1 MYNFVLDSFAFC
13 VYFFFFGMNSDFNL
27 NNYKI
32 SLGTHRDKDVI
43 FFDFPNLLP
52 LRTQLKQ
59 KLKVYWSQSN
69 KKWYAL
75 DMPQYR
81 RLLDLPIETASEKLI
96 NKIHPVNA
104 QAFLSM
110 REKLILRGYS
120 INTQRVYLSEF
131 YQFLYILKHHSA
143 QNLPVEKIRSYL
155 VYCSDRLKLK
165 EATLHSRVNALKFY
179 YEQVILR
186 ENLFSAVPRPKKPS
200 QLPKVL
206 SKTDLKKMF
215 DLTENI
221 KHLLILKLV
230 YGMGLRVSE
239 IVGLQVKDIDSRR
252 MKVHIQN
259 AKGKKDRYVPLPH
272 SILDEL
278 RTYYA
283 EYKPKI
289 YLFEGQTGGQYTIR
303 SVQQVFKNAMIKAK
317 VNKKIGIHGLR
328 HSYATHLLEAGTDT
342 LFIKELLGHRDIKT
356 TMIYTHV
363 ADRHIDKI
371 SSPLDSL

>member
-1 MYNFVLDSFAFC
+1 
-13 VYFFFFGMNSDFNL
+13 MNNDFNP

-32 SLGTHRDKDVI
+32 TLGQHRDKAVI
-43 FFDFPNLLP
+43 FFEFPNLLP
-52 LRTQLKQ
+52 LRNQLRM
-59 KLKVYWSQSN
+59 KLKVQWSQSN

-81 RLLDLPIETASEKLI
+81 RLLDLPLEAAGEKLMD
-96 NKIHPVNA
+96 KIHSVNV
-104 QAFLSM
+104 QAFLTM
-110 REKLILRGYS
+110 REELILRGYS
-120 INTQRVYLSEF
+120 PNTQKVYLSEF
-131 YQFLYILKHHSA
+131 FQFLSILKQHSA

-155 VYCSDRLKLK
+155 VYCSERLKLK

-179 YEQVILR
+179 YEQVIHR
-186 ENLFSAVPRPKKPS
+186 DNLFSAVPRPKKPS

-206 SKTDLKKMF
+206 STTDLKKMF
-215 DLTENI
+215 ELTEND
-221 KHLLILKLV
+221 KHRLILKLV

-239 IVGLQVKDIDSRR
+239 IVGLKVKDIDTKR
-252 MKVHIQN
+252 MKVHIQY

-278 RTYYA
+278 RAYYSV
-283 EYKPKI
+283 YKPKD

-303 SVQQVFKNAMIKAK
+303 SVQQVFKQAMTKAK

-328 HSYATHLLEAGTDT
+328 HSYATHLLEAGVDT

-356 TMIYTHV
+356 TMIYT
-363 ADRHIDKI
+363 RI
-371 SSPLDSL
+371 SNKSLSNIISPLDNL

>member
-1 MYNFVLDSFAFC
+1 MKN
-13 VYFFFFGMNSDFNL
+13 DFNL

-43 FFDFPNLLP
+43 FFEFPNILS
-52 LRTQLKQ
+52 LRNQLRM
-59 KLKVYWSQSN
+59 KLKVQWSQSN

-81 RLLDLPIETASEKLI
+81 RLLDLPLEAAGEKLMD
-96 NKIHPVNA
+96 NIHPVNV
-104 QAFLSM
+104 QAFLAM
-110 REKLILRGYS
+110 REELILRGYS
-120 INTQRVYLSEF
+120 PNTQKVYLSEF
-131 YQFLYILKHHSA
+131 FQFLSILKHHSA

-155 VYCSDRLKLK
+155 VYCSERLKLK

-179 YEQVILR
+179 YEQVIHI

-215 DLTENI
+215 ELTENP

-239 IVGLQVKDIDSRR
+239 IVGLKVKDIDGKR
-252 MKVHIQN
+252 MKVHIQY

-272 SILDEL
+272 SIIDEL
-278 RTYYA
+278 RAYYRA
-283 EYKPKI
+283 YNPKE

-303 SVQQVFKNAMIKAK
+303 SVQQVFKNAMLKAK
-317 VNKKIGIHGLR
+317 INKKIGIHGLR

-363 ADRHIDKI
+363 ADRHVEKI

>member
-1 MYNFVLDSFAFC
+1 
-13 VYFFFFGMNSDFNL
+13 MNSDFNL

>member
-1 MYNFVLDSFAFC
+1 MKN
-13 VYFFFFGMNSDFNL
+13 DFNL
-27 NNYKI
+27 SQYKI
-32 SLGTHRDKDVI
+32 TLGTHRDKEVI
-43 FFDFPNLLP
+43 FFEFPNILS
-52 LRTQLKQ
+52 LRNQLRVR
-59 KLKVYWSQSN
+59 LKVQWSQSN

-81 RLLDLPIETASEKLI
+81 RLLGLPLEAAGEKLVD
-96 NKIHPVNA
+96 KIHPVNV
-104 QAFLSM
+104 QAFLNL
-110 REKLILRGYS
+110 REELILRGYS
-120 INTQRVYLSEF
+120 PNTQKVYLSEF
-131 YQFLYILKHHSA
+131 FQFLAILKHHSA

-155 VYCSDRLKLK
+155 VYCSEKLKLK
-165 EATLHSRVNALKFY
+165 EATLHSRINALKFY
-179 YEQVILR
+179 YEQVIHI
-186 ENLFSAVPRPKKPS
+186 ENLFSAVPRPKKAS

-215 DLTENI
+215 ECTENR

-239 IVGLQVKDIDSRR
+239 IVNLKIADIDAKR
-252 MKVHIQN
+252 MKVHIQY

-272 SILDEL
+272 SILEEL
-278 RTYYA
+278 RSYYR
-283 EYKPKI
+283 EFKPKG
-289 YLFEGQTGGQYTIR
+289 YLFVGQTGGQYTIR
-303 SVQQVFKNAMIKAK
+303 SVQQVFKNAMKKAK
-317 VNKKIGIHGLR
+317 VNKNIGIHGLR

-363 ADRHIDKI
+363 ADRDIEKI

>member
-1 MYNFVLDSFAFC
+1 
-13 VYFFFFGMNSDFNL
+13 MNNDFNPK
-27 NNYKI
+27 NYKI

-43 FFDFPNLLP
+43 FFEFPNLLP
-52 LRTQLKQ
+52 LRNQLRM

-81 RLLDLPIETASEKLI
+81 RLPDLPLEATREKLI
-96 NKIHPVNA
+96 DKIHPVNV
-104 QAFLSM
+104 QAFLTM
-110 REKLILRGYS
+110 REELILRGYS
-120 INTQRVYLSEF
+120 PNTQKVYLSEF
-131 YQFLYILKHHSA
+131 FQFLSILKQHSA

-155 VYCSDRLKLK
+155 VYCSERLKLK

-179 YEQVILR
+179 YEQVIHR
-186 ENLFSAVPRPKKPS
+186 DNLFSAVPRPKKPS

-206 SKTDLKKMF
+206 STTDLKKMF
-215 DLTENI
+215 ELTEND
-221 KHLLILKLV
+221 KHRLILKLV

-239 IVGLQVKDIDSRR
+239 IVGLKVKDIDTKR
-252 MKVHIQN
+252 MKVHIQY

-278 RTYYA
+278 RAYYSV
-283 EYKPKI
+283 YKPKD

-303 SVQQVFKNAMIKAK
+303 SVQQVFKQAMTKAK

-328 HSYATHLLEAGTDT
+328 HSYATHLLEAGVDT

-356 TMIYTHV
+356 TMIYT
-363 ADRHIDKI
+363 RI
-371 SSPLDSL
+371 SNKSLSNIISPLDNL

>member
-1 MYNFVLDSFAFC
+1 MKN
-13 VYFFFFGMNSDFNL
+13 DFNV

-43 FFDFPNLLP
+43 FFEFPNILS
-52 LRTQLKQ
+52 LRNQLRM
-59 KLKVYWSQSN
+59 KLKVQWSKSN

-81 RLLDLPIETASEKLI
+81 RLLDLPLEAAGEKMVD
-96 NKIHPVNA
+96 KIHPVNV
-104 QAFLSM
+104 QAFLTM
-110 REKLILRGYS
+110 REELILRGYS
-120 INTQRVYLSEF
+120 PNTQKVYLSEF
-131 YQFLYILKHHSA
+131 FQFLSILKHHSA

-155 VYCSDRLKLK
+155 VYCSERLKLK

-179 YEQVILR
+179 YEQVIHI

-215 DLTENI
+215 ELTENP

-239 IVGLQVKDIDSRR
+239 IVGLKVKDIDGKR
-252 MKVHIQN
+252 MKVHIQY

-272 SILDEL
+272 SIMDEL
-278 RTYYA
+278 RAYYRS
-283 EYKPKI
+283 YNPKE

-303 SVQQVFKNAMIKAK
+303 SVQQVFKNAMLKAK
-317 VNKKIGIHGLR
+317 INKKIGIHGLR

-356 TMIYTHV
+356 TMIYTKV
-363 ADRHIDKI
+363 SDKSLFNI
-371 SSPLDSL
+371 VSPLDDL

>member
-1 MYNFVLDSFAFC
+1 
-13 VYFFFFGMNSDFNL
+13 MNNDFNPK
-27 NNYKI
+27 NYKI

-43 FFDFPNLLP
+43 FFEFPNLLP
-52 LRTQLKQ
+52 LRNQLRM

-81 RLLDLPIETASEKLI
+81 RLLDLPLEAAGEKLMD
-96 NKIHPVNA
+96 KIHSVNV
-104 QAFLSM
+104 QAFLTM
-110 REKLILRGYS
+110 REELILRGYS
-120 INTQRVYLSEF
+120 PNTQKVYLSEF
-131 YQFLYILKHHSA
+131 FQFLSILKQHSA

-155 VYCSDRLKLK
+155 VYCSERLKLK

-179 YEQVILR
+179 YEQVIHR
-186 ENLFSAVPRPKKPS
+186 DNLFSAVPRPKKPS

-206 SKTDLKKMF
+206 STTDLKKMF
-215 DLTENI
+215 ELTEND
-221 KHLLILKLV
+221 KHRLILKLV

-239 IVGLQVKDIDSRR
+239 IVGLKVKDIDTKR
-252 MKVHIQN
+252 MKVHIQY

-278 RTYYA
+278 RAYYSV
-283 EYKPKI
+283 YKPKD

-303 SVQQVFKNAMIKAK
+303 SVQQVFKQAMTKAK

-328 HSYATHLLEAGTDT
+328 HSYATHLLEAGVDT

-356 TMIYTHV
+356 TMIYT
-363 ADRHIDKI
+363 RI
-371 SSPLDSL
+371 SNKSLSNIISPLDNL

>member
-1 MYNFVLDSFAFC
+1 
-13 VYFFFFGMNSDFNL
+13 MNNDFNP

-32 SLGTHRDKDVI
+32 TLGQHRDKAVI
-43 FFDFPNLLP
+43 FFEFPNLLP
-52 LRTQLKQ
+52 LRNQLRM
-59 KLKVYWSQSN
+59 KLKVQWSQSN

-81 RLLDLPIETASEKLI
+81 RLPDLPLEATREKLI
-96 NKIHPVNA
+96 DKIHPVNV
-104 QAFLSM
+104 QAFLTM
-110 REKLILRGYS
+110 REELILRGYS
-120 INTQRVYLSEF
+120 PNTQKVYLSEF
-131 YQFLYILKHHSA
+131 FQFLSILKQHSA

-155 VYCSDRLKLK
+155 VYCSERLKLK

-179 YEQVILR
+179 YEQVIHR
-186 ENLFSAVPRPKKPS
+186 DNLFSAVPRPKKPS

-206 SKTDLKKMF
+206 STTDLKKMF
-215 DLTENI
+215 ELTEND
-221 KHLLILKLV
+221 KHRLILKLV

-239 IVGLQVKDIDSRR
+239 IVGLKVKDIDTKR
-252 MKVHIQN
+252 MKVHIQY

-278 RTYYA
+278 RAYYSV
-283 EYKPKI
+283 YKPKD

-303 SVQQVFKNAMIKAK
+303 SVQQVFKQAMTKAK

-328 HSYATHLLEAGTDT
+328 HSYATHLLEAGVDT

-356 TMIYTHV
+356 TMIYT
-363 ADRHIDKI
+363 RI
-371 SSPLDSL
+371 SNKSLSNIISPLDNL